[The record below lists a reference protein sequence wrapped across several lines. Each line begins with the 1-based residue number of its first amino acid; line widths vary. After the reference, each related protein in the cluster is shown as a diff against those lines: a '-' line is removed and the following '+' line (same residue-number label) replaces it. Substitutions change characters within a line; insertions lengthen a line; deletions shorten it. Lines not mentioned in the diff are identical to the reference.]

1 MTHLENAAPSR
12 KNVKNKILGNQ
23 TLVDII
29 FPLSFLIFLI
39 VIVNLLNPNF
49 FTFTNIRNIFNHSSY
64 FIILGIGMT
73 FVITGGGID
82 LSIGSIVAL
91 VSVIVAQFVL
101 EFEWPIPLAILVGVA
116 LGAVLGAINGII
128 ISGLKLPDFLVT
140 LATMTIYRGFAL
152 LHSQGDIWW
161 RFPDAYLWLGKG
173 RIGEVPV
180 ALIIA
185 LIVSFIGLFL
195 YYYTRFGIYTIS
207 IGGNKEAARLAG
219 IGIKKNKTLH
229 YALMGVLCAVGG
241 FILTGRMDATQATI
255 GAGHEVEVIAAVII
269 GGTSLFGGRGN
280 LIGTIIGALILSVI
294 NNAVIMLRLD
304 FWWGLIFAG
313 IVVILAI
320 SINAIRGGSSRTNN
334 M

>member
-1 MTHLENAAPSR
+1 MKHHNEPDPSR
-12 KNVKNKILGNQ
+12 KNVANKLLGNQ
-23 TLVDII
+23 TIVDII
-29 FPLSFLIFLI
+29 FPLSFLIVLI

-49 FTFTNIRNIFNHSSY
+49 LTFSNMRNIINHSSY
-64 FIILGIGMT
+64 FIILCIGMT
-73 FVITGGGID
+73 FVITGGGMD

-91 VSVIVAQFVL
+91 VSVIVAQGVL

-116 LGAVLGAINGII
+116 LGAVLGAINGFI
-128 ISGLKLPDFLVT
+128 ISALKLPDFLVT

-152 LHSQGDIWW
+152 LHSQGNIWW

-180 ALIIA
+180 AIILA
-185 LIVSFIGLFL
+185 VIVSLIGLFL

-229 YALMGVLCAVGG
+229 FALMGVLCAVGA

-255 GAGHEVEVIAAVII
+255 GMGHEIEVIAAVII
-269 GGTSLFGGRGN
+269 GGTSLFG
-280 LIGTIIGALILSVI
+280 V
-294 NNAVIMLRLD
+294 RLD
-304 FWWGLIFAG
+304 FWWGLIFIG

-320 SINAIRGGSSRTNN
+320 SINAIRGDSLSTN
-334 M
+334 